1 MEKIEWNRYRH
12 SSFLQSLD
20 LSYIDKKY
28 LNFFLKSVSFN
39 NEAVETPSNYIRKER
54 VKT

>member
-28 LNFFLKSVSFN
+28 LNFFLKSASLN
-39 NEAVETPSNYIRKER
+39 NEDVETPSNYIVEVR